1 MTGTSFRAFQAD
13 NSGDTVNRGVTTMSV
28 DDLPADGVLVEV
40 HWSSV
45 NYKDGLAS
53 TPLGKVSR
61 ISPIVP
67 GIDLAG
73 VLVEDAPGMP
83 AGTEVIAHGYDLGV
97 ARHGGFAEYA
107 RVPADWLVALP
118 AGLTTREAMIVGTA
132 GYTAALSVIA
142 LQDAG
147 VTPASGPVLVT
158 GATGGVGSTAVGMLA
173 ALGYEVVASTGKPE
187 AGDFL
192 RSLGASSLIDRAELA
207 EEGKR
212 PLESTAWAGAVDCV
226 GGVPLA
232 NVLKKIHYGGAV
244 AASGLTGGAGLPT
257 TVLPFI
263 LRGVSLL
270 GIDSVLTPIE
280 RRRAVWSRIASDLKP
295 TGLAE
300 IGHDVGHDLALGE
313 LEAALDGILAGAAT
327 GRSVVDVRR

>member
-1 MTGTSFRAFQAD
+1 MTVTSFRAFQAD
-13 NSGDTVNRGVTTMSV
+13 NSGEAVNRAVTTMSV
-28 DDLPADGVLVEV
+28 DDLPQDGVLVEV

-53 TPLGKVSR
+53 TPAGKVSR

-73 VLVEDAPGMP
+73 VLIEDALGMP

-107 RVPADWLVALP
+107 RVPAEWLVALP
-118 AGLTTREAMIVGTA
+118 AGLTTREAMIIGTA

-142 LQDAG
+142 LQEAG
-147 VTPASGPVLVT
+147 VTPDAGPVLVT
-158 GATGGVGSTAVGMLA
+158 GATGGVGSTAVSLLA
-173 ALGYEVVASTGKPE
+173 ALGFEVVASTGKPE
-187 AGDFL
+187 AGEYL
-192 RSLGASSLIDRAELA
+192 RSLGASSLIDRSELA

-212 PLESTAWAGAVDCV
+212 PLETTVWAGAVDCV
-226 GGVPLA
+226 GGVALA

-244 AASGLTGGAGLPT
+244 AASGLTGGSGLPT

-270 GIDSVLTPIE
+270 GIDSVMNPIE
-280 RRRAVWSRIASDLKP
+280 QRRAVWARIGTDLKP
-295 TGLAE
+295 TGLAD
-300 IGHDVGHDLALGE
+300 IGHDVALGE
-313 LEAALDGILAGAAT
+313 LDDVLDAILAGAAT